1 LLKAKLLLRFF
12 WVLLGPPFFYWL
24 LFFCPPPCQPGWTAS
39 PYTCNGFWLH
49 SSMAV
54 FSKRTI
60 VFFVT
65 DQTPCPDL
73 TRSLTAEFW
82 LRCTEWSIVST
93 KPLITE
99 EI

>member
-1 LLKAKLLLRFF
+1 
-12 WVLLGPPFFYWL
+12 
-24 LFFCPPPCQPGWTAS
+24 
-39 PYTCNGFWLH
+39 
-49 SSMAV
+49 MAV

-60 VFFVT
+60 GFFVT
-65 DQTPCPDL
+65 DQTPCPYL

-82 LRCTEWSIVST
+82 HRCTEWSIVST